1 MVLLHEEEVNY
12 PPVNTLPK
20 ATGRFILCKL
30 VQYPMRD
37 AEGNVVPD
45 EYRQPNFSSLFPN
58 TVMFLGKTTTRT
70 TWMTGQR
77 SEKEKVYSVSLLSYT
92 DEEILQAIEDG
103 NVFVYLDKH
112 DEDAPPLLI
121 SEYKQLVDDSKKAE
135 VNETIPLQNV
145 QTPISQ
151 GQQVTGG

>member
-1 MVLLHEEEVNY
+1 MQPLPTFPHIDTD
-12 PPVNTLPK
+12 TLKK
-20 ATGRFILCKL
+20 AINGFVLCKL

-37 AEGNVVPD
+37 GDGNIVAD

-77 SEKEKVYSVSLLSYT
+77 NEKEKVYSVSLLSYT
-92 DEEILQAIEDG
+92 DEDIRKAIDDG

-121 SEYKQLVDDSKKAE
+121 AEYKQLVDESRKAE
-135 VNETIPLQNV
+135 VNETVPLQNV